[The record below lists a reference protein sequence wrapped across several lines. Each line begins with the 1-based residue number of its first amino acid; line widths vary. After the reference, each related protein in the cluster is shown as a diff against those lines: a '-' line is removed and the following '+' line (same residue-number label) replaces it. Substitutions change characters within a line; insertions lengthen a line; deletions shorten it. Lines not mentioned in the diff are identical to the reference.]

1 MDACLN
7 CGGTEFH
14 AEAGFYYCN
23 ECHMQNETK
32 KEQDVEF
39 THDAK
44 TRMTSTRIQQAKKA
58 LDEEDRRL
66 TSWEKYNFILI
77 GLTNELIQVGAK
89 ENLKV
94 VVAQLWSAY
103 LAKLEVAFVSTNR
116 EARPKLSKKFDKR
129 DAEIIY
135 QKVFEKKKKKKTKY
149 AGSVTSGSSASTSTS
164 VRQVARRKRLLADSD
179 YKSQVSSTTEAE
191 SSVAS
196 QVSDGELSDGS
207 NTSSKSGPKGR
218 GRLQFNAL
226 AREEIKSVTEKAKKV
241 RKKFRKKFIATSQSL
256 TSRYGP
262 DIITPIKLWA
272 LLYLALRINNEDIH
286 VSDIMRFIRDGHLS
300 YYKLDHFIPSDVTF
314 TKKEAVR
321 MNTFRML
328 HHASLI
334 PPIERLK
341 KSLQIWKFPEPNLLT
356 LIKKYCTELQLPNGV
371 VQYAERILA
380 KWPPGHNFDNKK
392 YHKFPNY
399 EAKAMAIVIV
409 VMKMLFGL
417 DGVTEN
423 EMSRVIERIN
433 EVAEER
439 RILDA
444 RLFSFREWQRYIQCR
459 RRTLINEH
467 FPSKLQY
474 EPFSLGNSHLYV
486 NFQQSLDDKRDQPII
501 GDMKHNYTPTVLLD
515 SMVDSIHEMANNLS
529 DPKPSKV
536 FTPSFTPQHSYLQQ
550 LLEDTKDTERTL
562 PSILLQDFPNTKIG
576 YIKNPES
583 LKELAAQCDIEL
595 NIVYNSASYVRKVMQ
610 VFEPLTPKITL
621 MQGLKKIHNNLT
633 LVEAPTNKTISQMSD
648 DPSDYLYRKR
658 PGKILLET
666 KKQRLFNK
674 MMKLYKEQ
682 RLILEKELYEQNN
695 ETIQVSTTEESNQ
708 TIQEKS
714 PEESEI
720 IQDEFYEE
728 SNKINQDND
737 YFGFGQLLPNGKLKI
752 PEGDSDSDDPPE
764 KEDKFG
770 NILLSR
776 FEKQS
781 MVNPI
786 PNPWDAKKRFRN
798 PWYETVKHNRP
809 RPHPLVPYSRWYKKK
824 IEALNAAEEKT
835 KNTESAVEIIEP
847 ESTMSDT
854 VVIAV
859 NDNQNKENGVV
870 EEENEGTIIFLSED
884 KKNETSIENIDLN
897 EIPILILDDNIEVET
912 TIVNKNTEIEAT
924 IIENKNKNTEIET
937 TIKNKNTGIEN
948 KNTNEALVEIL
959 DENEM
964 QIDFEAIEHKIEIDI
979 KNVATI
985 EINEPEAVELSDDV
999 DDIIIND
1006 ESAKETDDNPA
1017 PEKDKDKYK
1026 EVIINDDSSD
1036 DEVSILAESIDS
1048 RPDANQKDSLPEKEL
1063 LTLFIPYKQYW
1074 LLRISGFHETML
1086 KHFRLLEREFPANF
1100 RWLFRECV
1108 NIIEVAPQVLYKEI
1122 CLVESYY
1129 TDVLAP
1135 DEHMEK
1141 CEEYNTKWFRSKCN
1155 RTHITRRWTTGTD
1168 K

>member
-39 THDAK
+39 THDSK
-44 TRMTSTRIQQAKKA
+44 TRLTSTRIQQAKKA

-103 LAKLEVAFVSTNR
+103 LAKLEVAFVSTHR
-116 EARPKLSKKFDKR
+116 EARPKLSKKFDKK

-135 QKVFEKKKKKKTKY
+135 QKVFEKKKKKKIKY

-164 VRQVARRKRLLADSD
+164 VRQVAKRKRLLFDSD
-179 YKSQVSSTTEAE
+179 LKSQVSSTTEAE

-196 QVSDGELSDGS
+196 QSSDGELSDGS
-207 NTSSKSGPKGR
+207 NSSSKSGPKGR

-226 AREEIKSVTEKAKKV
+226 AREEIKLVTEKAKKV

-300 YYKLDHFIPSDVTF
+300 YYKLDHFIPSDITF

-328 HHASLI
+328 HHSSLL

-341 KSLQIWKFPEPNLLT
+341 KSLRVWKFPEPNLLT

-409 VMKMLFGL
+409 VMKML
-417 DGVTEN
+417 
-423 EMSRVIERIN
+423 
-433 EVAEER
+433 VAEER

-467 FPSKLQY
+467 FPSKVQY
-474 EPFSLGNSHLYV
+474 EPFSLGNSHLCV
-486 NFQQSLDDKRDQPII
+486 NFHQSLDDKRDQPTI
-501 GDMKHNYTPTVLLD
+501 GDMKHNYTPRALLD
-515 SMVDSIHEMANNLS
+515 SMVDSIHEMANNLQ

-536 FTPSFTPQHSYLQQ
+536 FTPSLTPQHSYLQQ

-633 LVEAPTNKTISQMSD
+633 RVEAPTNKTISQMSD

-658 PGKILLET
+658 SGKILLET

-674 MMKLYKEQ
+674 MMKLYQEQ
-682 RLILEKELYEQNN
+682 RLILEKQFYEQNN
-695 ETIQVSTTEESNQ
+695 Q
-708 TIQEKS
+708 TIQKS
-714 PEESEI
+714 PEESQI
-720 IQDEFYEE
+720 IQNEFCE
-728 SNKINQDND
+728 SNQNNQDND

-764 KEDKFG
+764 KEDKLG
-770 NILLSR
+770 NILLSK

-781 MVNPI
+781 IVNPI
-786 PNPWDAKKRFRN
+786 SNPWATKKRFRN

-809 RPHPLVPYSRWYKKK
+809 RPHPLVPYSRWYKQK

-835 KNTESAVEIIEP
+835 KNTESAVKIIEP
-847 ESTMSDT
+847 ESTMSDI
-854 VVIAV
+854 VVIV
-859 NDNQNKENGVV
+859 DDNNKNKENGIV
-870 EEENEGTIIFLSED
+870 EEENEGRIIYLSED
-884 KKNETSIENIDLN
+884 KKNEASIENIDLN
-897 EIPILILDDNIEVET
+897 QVPILILDDIIEVET
-912 TIVNKNTEIEAT
+912 IENKNTEIE
-924 IIENKNKNTEIET
+924 I
-937 TIKNKNTGIEN
+937 IKNKNNGIEIIDNKNNKIEN
-948 KNTNEALVEIL
+948 KNTNEVLVEIL
-959 DENEM
+959 EENEENGVSENEM

-979 KNVATI
+979 KNVPII
-985 EINEPEAVELSDDV
+985 EMNEPEAVELSDDF
-999 DDIIIND
+999 DDIIINDDD

-1017 PEKDKDKYK
+1017 PEKDKDK

-1036 DEVSILAESIDS
+1036 DEVSILTERIDS

-1108 NIIEVAPQVLYKEI
+1108 NIIEVNPQVLYKEI